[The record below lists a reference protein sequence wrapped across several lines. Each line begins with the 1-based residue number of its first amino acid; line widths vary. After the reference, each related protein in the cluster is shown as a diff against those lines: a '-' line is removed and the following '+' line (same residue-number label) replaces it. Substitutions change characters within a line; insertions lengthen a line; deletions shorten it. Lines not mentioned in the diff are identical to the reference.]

1 MREQF
6 MRNGEGFVLI
16 YSITSY
22 HSFEQVQKLHDQI
35 ARVKDL
41 DSFPVVLVGNKCD
54 LEQDRQV
61 PASGIRIYECTLYTL
76 INFLLI
82 VGRAL
87 AKAYNCQ
94 FFEASAKQRIK
105 IDETFYGMVREIRR
119 ANQENQKKQ
128 KQFDEKE
135 ASLCCILM

>member
-1 MREQF
+1 MILQPTSRLIDSYRKQCLIDSECAMLDILDTAGQEEYRYVPSKARDHSCLTLLQHSAMRERF

-41 DSFPVVLVGNKCD
+41 EHFPVVLVGNKCD

-61 PASGIRIYECTLYTL
+61 PTSGK
-76 INFLLI
+76 
-82 VGRAL
+82 V
-87 AKAYNCQ
+87 
-94 FFEASAKQRIK
+94 
-105 IDETFYGMVREIRR
+105 
-119 ANQENQKKQ
+119 
-128 KQFDEKE
+128 
-135 ASLCCILM
+135 ILHRL

>member
-22 HSFEQVQKLHDQI
+22 HSFEQVQKLYDQI

-61 PASGIRIYECTLYTL
+61 PASGIKIYMNTL
-76 INFLLI
+76 
-82 VGRAL
+82 
-87 AKAYNCQ
+87 
-94 FFEASAKQRIK
+94 
-105 IDETFYGMVREIRR
+105 
-119 ANQENQKKQ
+119 
-128 KQFDEKE
+128 
-135 ASLCCILM
+135 CIP

>member
-6 MRNGEGFVLI
+6 MRNGEGFVLM

-61 PASGIRIYECTLYTL
+61 PASGIAIYISIYALTYLTL
-76 INFLLI
+76 INI
-82 VGRAL
+82 
-87 AKAYNCQ
+87 
-94 FFEASAKQRIK
+94 
-105 IDETFYGMVREIRR
+105 FY
-119 ANQENQKKQ
+119 Q
-128 KQFDEKE
+128 
-135 ASLCCILM
+135 